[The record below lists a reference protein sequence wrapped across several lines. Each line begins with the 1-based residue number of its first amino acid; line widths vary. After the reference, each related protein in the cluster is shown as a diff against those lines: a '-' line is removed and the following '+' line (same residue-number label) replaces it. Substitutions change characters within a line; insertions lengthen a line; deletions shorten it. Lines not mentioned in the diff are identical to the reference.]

1 MARDLIVLVCICECS
16 MVCPWDFRFS
26 NVKWTQFL
34 KRLVDKGSDWTLQC
48 PQQLSSNGWRI
59 WHSGWCSWLLTKRG
73 EAHCLWRIANV
84 IREVGELIRYKGTP
98 PSRSEVPGVPHPI
111 SEHHLSFWM
120 PSVIQDLPLN
130 AWCLKSGLIYVLH
143 EPDFFQHFYCFFC
156 RLGNV
161 PLLEL
166 PEVIPSQR
174 Y

>member
-1 MARDLIVLVCICECS
+1 MNPFFKKVGRQRIGLNPAVPSTTLFQWMADLA
-16 MVCPWDFRFS
+16 F
-26 NVKWTQFL
+26 
-34 KRLVDKGSDWTLQC
+34 RLVQVALDKEGC
-48 PQQLSSNGWRI
+48 GCI
-59 WHSGWCSWLLTKRG
+59 VCGALLMSLGKWIDP
-73 EAHCLWRIANV
+73 L
-84 IREVGELIRYKGTP
+84 YKGTP

-111 SEHHLSFWM
+111 IEHHLSFWM
-120 PSVIQDLPLN
+120 PSVIQVLPLN